1 MPNSQSQLIVFFI
14 GSAGYNIPLDATN
27 RKKFQRLSQIGEIH
41 VLAIIG
47 DGRRLYRW
55 CECGCQFVGVPLSLP
70 RWRRNLWLLWYSAV
84 EVIRLARNAPNLVVV
99 AQSPQHAVVP
109 LLLRCFCNCYNVIV
123 ETHGDWLNSPFL
135 YHSFKLKRVAYQI
148 LKWVGTWTFRRADAI
163 RTISDATRCLLP
175 VEDKPI
181 YQFPAFTDIDHF
193 INAAKKRAQLLETGK
208 LSQDILFVGSLIRLK
223 GVDDLL
229 TAFEWIAT
237 KYSKSRL
244 IYVGEGAKREELQ
257 ERAKAVALADRVI
270 FTGHLPQRELAEWM
284 ASAYCLVLPS
294 LTEGLGRVLI
304 EAMVVGLPLIGTT
317 IGGIP
322 ELIEPNINGL
332 LVPPSCPDELAAA
345 LDWVLSHPN
354 EAIAM
359 GQTGRQRGEKV
370 FSVDQ
375 YVQEY
380 QRMLWE
386 VAEKKL

>member
-1 MPNSQSQLIVFFI
+1 M
-14 GSAGYNIPLDATN
+14 
-27 RKKFQRLSQIGEIH
+27 
-41 VLAIIG
+41 LAMIC
-47 DGRRLYRW
+47 DSRHLHRW
-55 CECGCQFVGVPLSLP
+55 RECGCQFVGVPLSLP
-70 RWRRNLWLLWYSAV
+70 GWRRNLWCLWYSAV

-109 LLLRCFCNCYNVIV
+109 LLLRCFGNRYNVII
-123 ETHGDWLNSPFL
+123 EAHGDWLNSPFL

-148 LKWVGTWTFRRADAI
+148 LKWVGTWTFRHADAI

-181 YQFPAFTDIDHF
+181 YQFPAFTDIDQF
-193 INAAKKRAQLLETGK
+193 IDAAKKRAQLLERGK

-223 GVDDLL
+223 GVEDLL
-229 TAFEWIAT
+229 TAFELISA

-257 ERAKAVALADRVI
+257 ERAKAVALTNRVV

-304 EAMVVGLPLIGTT
+304 EAMAVGLPLIGTT
-317 IGGIP
+317 VGGIP
-322 ELIEPNINGL
+322 ELIEPAVNGL
-332 LVPPSCPDELAAA
+332 LVPPGCPEELAAA

-354 EAIAM
+354 ETIAM
-359 GQTGRQRGEKV
+359 GQAGRQRSEKV
-370 FSVDQ
+370 FSVDR
-375 YVQEY
+375 YAQEY
-380 QRMLWE
+380 QRMLWK
-386 VAEKKL
+386 VAGKN

>member
-1 MPNSQSQLIVFFI
+1 MKDRLTILFI
-14 GSAGYNIPLDATN
+14 GSVSFQIPLDATN
-27 RKKFQRLSQIGEIH
+27 RKKFQRLSQIGGIH
-41 VLAIIG
+41 VLAMIC
-47 DGRRLYRW
+47 DSRHLHRW
-55 CECGCQFVGVPLSLP
+55 RECGCQFVGVPLSLP
-70 RWRRNLWLLWYSAV
+70 GWRRNLWCLWYSAV

-109 LLLRCFCNCYNVIV
+109 LLLRCFGNRYNVII
-123 ETHGDWLNSPFL
+123 EAHGDWLNSPFL

-148 LKWVGTWTFRRADAI
+148 LKWVGTWTFRHADAI

-181 YQFPAFTDIDHF
+181 YQFPAFTDIDQF
-193 INAAKKRAQLLETGK
+193 IDAAKKRAQLLERGK

-223 GVDDLL
+223 GVEDLL
-229 TAFEWIAT
+229 TAFELISA

-257 ERAKAVALADRVI
+257 ERAKAVALTNRVV

-304 EAMVVGLPLIGTT
+304 EAMAVGLPLIGTT
-317 IGGIP
+317 VGGIP
-322 ELIEPNINGL
+322 ELIEPAVNGL
-332 LVPPSCPDELAAA
+332 LVPPGCPEELAAA

-354 EAIAM
+354 ETIAM
-359 GQTGRQRGEKV
+359 GQAGRQRSEKV
-370 FSVDQ
+370 FSVDR
-375 YVQEY
+375 YAQEY
-380 QRMLWE
+380 QRMLWK
-386 VAEKKL
+386 VAGKN